1 MISSGSLLWKRRSD
15 QRERSS
21 IEECRDGSSM
31 MESRSFLSL
40 SHMLPLPHS
49 VMKGTRKKKEGKSVG
64 MGVNGHV
71 VEKRRERK
79 I

>member
-1 MISSGSLLWKRRSD
+1 
-15 QRERSS
+15 
-21 IEECRDGSSM
+21 M